1 MIVRALRS
9 FIIDTNYYGLGRLF
23 PSRISY
29 LGTLLWSFYSNDCGL
44 PLSHFGFKEK
54 DKFTYTYNF
63 YEFWQHELRIEK
75 ISPLGSSSHYP
86 KVLAGK
92 RACLIE
98 GIGGAK
104 YYEEA
109 ITRQLLWCYDMLEEV
124 VESIEDKKF
133 PDIDFDEAPSWYL
146 HHNFE
151 NFDKNIIN
159 KTLSKLYQKN
169 DDPDF
174 WYTLGD
180 YSEFFED

>member
-1 MIVRALRS
+1 
-9 FIIDTNYYGLGRLF
+9 
-23 PSRISY
+23 
-29 LGTLLWSFYSNDCGL
+29 
-44 PLSHFGFKEK
+44 
-54 DKFTYTYNF
+54 
-63 YEFWQHELRIEK
+63 
-75 ISPLGSSSHYP
+75 
-86 KVLAGK
+86 
-92 RACLIE
+92 
-98 GIGGAK
+98 
-104 YYEEA
+104 
-109 ITRQLLWCYDMLEEV
+109 MLEEV
-124 VESIEDKKF
+124 VECIEDKKF